1 MLTCSTQLSNY
12 LSRIVD
18 DTPIIIFFS
27 KRKRSTKIFS
37 LLNEFVYR
45 FKFLSTYQ
53 NINFSRKLIQ
63 IHRRYAI
70 PPRKNSLS
78 SLIRKLEKNGKK
90 WKNNINIRSILSRI
104 PCTNLVTCPPRS
116 HNRATRLPKIRSV
129 HVRMTEIEEIY

>member
-78 SLIRKLEKNGKK
+78 SLIRKLEKNGK
-90 WKNNINIRSILSRI
+90 IILTFVLYSREFRARI
-104 PCTNLVTCPPRS
+104 WSPVLLVRTIARHDYPKFDPYTC
-116 HNRATRLPKIRSV
+116 V
-129 HVRMTEIEEIY
+129 